1 MRIPLSHRIAIAE
14 SVTGTA
20 PVVLRGVVEED
31 LAPLRSALKKNAE
44 HLAPWT
50 PAVRGPM
57 PWTLVEAARTV
68 ARHRAEWEEDR
79 GYALFAFAGTT
90 IVGKVALSHVV
101 RGAMEGAYLGY
112 WVAGDAQGRGLA
124 TALVAAAVR
133 FAFATAGL
141 HRVQA
146 AVMPRNL
153 GSLRVLA
160 KNGFR
165 EEGLAL
171 RYLQIAGRWE
181 DHTIFARTVE
191 DDGDSHLSPD
201 RRTR

>member
-1 MRIPLSHRIAIAE
+1 MRVPLSHRIVLAE
-14 SVTGTA
+14 SVIGA
-20 PVVLRGVVEED
+20 PPVVLRGVFDED
-31 LAPLRSALKKNAE
+31 LAALRSALKKNAE

-50 PAVRGPM
+50 PAADPQRQGP
-57 PWTLVEAARTV
+57 WSLVEAARTV

-79 GYALFAFAGTT
+79 GYAFFAFAGNT
-90 IVGKVALSHVV
+90 IVGKIALSHVV

-112 WVAGDAQGRGLA
+112 WVAGDVQGCGLA

-141 HRVQA
+141 HRLQA
-146 AVMPRNL
+146 AVMPRNVA
-153 GSLRVLA
+153 SLRVLA

-171 RYLQIAGRWE
+171 RYLQIAGSWE
-181 DHTIFARTVE
+181 DHILFARTVE
-191 DDGDSHLSPD
+191 DDCQSG
-201 RRTR
+201 